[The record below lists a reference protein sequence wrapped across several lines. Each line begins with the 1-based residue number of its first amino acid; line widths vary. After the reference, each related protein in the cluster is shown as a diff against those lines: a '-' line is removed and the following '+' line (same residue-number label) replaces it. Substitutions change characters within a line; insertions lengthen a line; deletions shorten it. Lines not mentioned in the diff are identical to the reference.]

1 MSPDTPDPERT
12 ADRPGAAD
20 HPTAADPLAG
30 HPGAEREPFGAERET
45 PGAEPEPFGA
55 EPETPGAEPETL
67 GAAPATRRGGGRAVA
82 TVLGVTAL
90 LSALGVPL
98 GLLWVWLAPGTPVRQ
113 TPGGAVYA
121 VPQPEQPI
129 AADGWFSL
137 LVLGFGVLAAIAL
150 WMLLRWRRGP
160 VILLAVTLGGLG
172 AAVVAWQV
180 GRRIGLATFERLL
193 ETAPP
198 GTDFTRPVD
207 LRAGG
212 VDWYGP
218 LPAPHGNLLLA
229 AFGAAVTYTLLAGWS
244 RWPSLRP
251 EPEPGDWPPPPGFS
265 GTWPPPPGFSGTW
278 PPPPGRQGD
287 GPSPPGFHGD
297 GPSAP
302 GSRGDGPSAPGFHGD
317 GPSAPGVS
325 SGPEGPPAR

>member
-1 MSPDTPDPERT
+1 MSPDIPDPERT

-30 HPGAEREPFGAERET
+30 HPGAERETPGAERET
-45 PGAEPEPFGA
+45 P
-55 EPETPGAEPETL
+55 

-82 TVLGVTAL
+82 TALGVTAL
-90 LSALGVPL
+90 LSALGAPL
-98 GLLWVWLAPGTPVRQ
+98 GLLWAWLAPGTPVRQ

-137 LVLGFGVLAAIAL
+137 LALGFGVLAAIAL
-150 WMLLRWRRGP
+150 WTLLRWRRGP
-160 VILLAVTLGGLG
+160 LILLAVTLGGFG

-251 EPEPGDWPPPPGFS
+251 EPEPDDWPPPGAGGDGPPAPGFS
-265 GTWPPPPGFSGTW
+265 GNWPPL
-278 PPPPGRQGD
+278 PGRQGD
-287 GPSPPGFHGD
+287 GPPPPGFPGD
-297 GPSAP
+297 GPP
-302 GSRGDGPSAPGFHGD
+302 
-317 GPSAPGVS
+317 PGVS